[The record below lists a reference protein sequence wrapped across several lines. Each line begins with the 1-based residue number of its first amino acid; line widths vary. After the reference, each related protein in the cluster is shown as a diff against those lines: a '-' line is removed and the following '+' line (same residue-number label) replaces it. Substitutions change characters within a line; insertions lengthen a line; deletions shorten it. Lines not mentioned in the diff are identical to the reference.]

1 MEEIRIIPNVRA
13 LLALLLMQPGRM
25 YSRDSIASL
34 LWAEFSEKQA
44 HSCLNTA
51 LWRLR
56 KILEPKGVPAG
67 TYLISTPNGEVGFN
81 FLSDHWVDV
90 IEFERTIQ
98 HTTNIEHTSV
108 STDDIHRLEQAVAL
122 YNADLLEGCY
132 YDWVTR
138 ERERLHLSY
147 IEALYYLLSFYQY
160 HNEYAKAIR
169 WGQQI
174 LLVDPL
180 REDVHRYLMRLY
192 TENGQRALAVQQYHC
207 CQKILETELGIEP
220 MSETRM
226 AYYKVLG
233 RQPAEIPR
241 AKGSAQIDEM
251 MASLHSAMDSIRR
264 AQQDLQE
271 ALARLDK

>member
-1 MEEIRIIPNVRA
+1 MEEIRIIPNVQT
-13 LLALLLMQPGRM
+13 LLALLLIQPGRM
-25 YSRDSIASL
+25 YSRNSIASL
-34 LWAEFSEKQA
+34 LWAEFSEEQA

-67 TYLISTPNGEVGFN
+67 TYLISTSNGEVGFN
-81 FLSDHWVDV
+81 FHSNHWVDV
-90 IEFERTIQ
+90 IEFERIIQ
-98 HTTNIEHTSV
+98 HITNIEHTSA

-132 YDWVTR
+132 YDWVIR

-147 IEALYYLLSFYQY
+147 TEALYYLLNFHKC

-174 LLVDPL
+174 LLLDPL
-180 REDVHRYLMRLY
+180 REDVHRSLMRLY
-192 TENGQRALAVQQYHC
+192 AENGQRALAVRQYRY
-207 CQKILETELGIEP
+207 CQSILETELGIEP
-220 MSETRM
+220 MPDTRM
-226 AYYKVLG
+226 VYYKVLG
-233 RQPAEIPR
+233 RQLAEIPR
-241 AKGSAQIDEM
+241 AEDSAQIDET